1 MQPSK
6 RGFTGRGKIESR
18 MNRRIL
24 VSVAYI
30 ACRLIAGKRI
40 TSLYDIDGAR
50 DINVKESLDAE
61 FIKEFDERQVDHIR
75 SRAKGRMY
83 EYKPGTGH
91 PIEIFIDK
99 RNFIIHVKG
108 SSAYFIG
115 NVQKDVICFYN
126 HRDETHFKYEI
137 KGWSEE
143 EPKHRPSHHAH
154 TPALAGNAGLF

>member
-1 MQPSK
+1 
-6 RGFTGRGKIESR
+6 
-18 MNRRIL
+18 MNRHIP

-40 TSLYDIDGAR
+40 TSLYDIDRAK
-50 DINVKESLDAE
+50 DINVKEILDAE
-61 FIKEFDERQVDHIR
+61 FIKELDERQVNHIR
-75 SRAKGRMY
+75 SLAKGKMY
-83 EYKPGTGH
+83 EYKPGAGH

-115 NVQKDVICFYN
+115 NMQKDVICFYN
-126 HRDETHFKYEI
+126 HKDEKHFKYEI

-143 EPKHRPSHHAH
+143 SDKATAPRHA
-154 TPALAGNAGLF
+154 PALSANAGLF